1 MSKNK
6 YVDDDAIYFEYIRQI
21 DDLYDDAKDI
31 IYNFPAY
38 VGTVNLARYFGL
50 YEIYRRVID
59 HSGHVADVGTY
70 KGASL
75 LFFAKLIKLFEPHN
89 STEVHGFD
97 WFKGQ
102 NPGDGDDIAQA
113 GKYQAEK
120 ARLEKLIHLQSLESI
135 AKLND
140 LDLTGDLGVFFAERP
155 WLRYKLVF
163 LDCGIRAVM
172 EAVLSHFWPRLIV
185 GGIVV
190 LDHFNDPTSPS
201 ESDVIDRFAARAEM
215 LQIRYTR
222 SPTAFLIKK

>member
-1 MSKNK
+1 MTKNK
-6 YVDDDAIYFEYIRQI
+6 YSDDDAVYFEYIRQV
-21 DDLYDDAKDI
+21 DELYDDAKDI

-38 VGTVNLARYFGL
+38 IGAVNLARYLSL

-59 HSGHVADVGTY
+59 RSGHVADVGTY

-75 LFFAKLIKLFEPHN
+75 LFFAKLIKLFEPYN
-89 STEVHGFD
+89 STEAHGFD

-102 NPGDGDDIAQA
+102 NPGDGDDRGQA
-113 GKYQAEK
+113 GKYQADRT
-120 ARLEKLIHLQSLESI
+120 RLEKLISLQGLDSV

-140 LDLTGDLGVFFAERP
+140 LDLTSDLGAFFAERP

-163 LDCGIRAVM
+163 VDCGIRAVM
-172 EAVLSHFWPRLIV
+172 EAVLEHFWPRLIG

-190 LDHFNDPTSPS
+190 LDHFNDPSSPS
-201 ESDVIDRFAARAEM
+201 ESGVIEKFAARAEI
-215 LQIRYTR
+215 LQVHYTR